1 MDLVELSKDKKAVG
15 SKRVFKNKLDKDGKV
30 LRNKARLVVEGYSQQ
45 EGIDYT
51 EIYAPVVRLEAIHI
65 LLPFVVQGGM
75 KLYQMDWKSVFLN
88 GPIKEVYV
96 EQPLGFESNIFPHR
110 IFKLNKVLYG
120 LKQAPWAWYE
130 KHNSFLLENSFER

>member
-45 EGIDYT
+45 EGINYT

-75 KLYQMDWKSVFLN
+75 KLYQMD
-88 GPIKEVYV
+88 
-96 EQPLGFESNIFPHR
+96 
-110 IFKLNKVLYG
+110 
-120 LKQAPWAWYE
+120 
-130 KHNSFLLENSFER
+130 